1 MVGDHMVQQQIQFTQ
16 KVYFHTETTNQSF
29 IDMHFILKEKGIK
42 NNAFFLVLFDE
53 DLKYIDPRDPTL
65 NQYMQAKVL
74 REVMHN
80 YWYFLR
86 EIVRIPDQG
95 GSVSSGVRY
104 KLHRGNLAMNFLFTL
119 NYNMF
124 VELPRQHFKTMSAL
138 CRYLWCF
145 NFGAT
150 NSEIMFIHKNHEGS
164 KENLGRVKRLRDALP
179 SYLQMSSAIGV
190 DGKKKMKVSNTVE
203 TLQHPT
209 NYNKIR
215 TLPSARSKILANNLG
230 RGCTMPLHYYDEF
243 AFIMYNKIIYG
254 AATPAY
260 KRASDNAK
268 LNGAPYG
275 ILLTTTPGDLQTD
288 EGNYAFDVRNNAT
301 PWNERYYDLTY
312 EQLEE
317 LRQSNTNSSFFHI
330 RYTYQQLGSGEKYF
344 KEMVVDLQR
353 DWENI
358 RREVLLE
365 WAKIATNCPFKREDL
380 ELIEQHCREPIRTML
395 FGRAQ
400 QYQFNIYE
408 DLDLRYPP
416 IMGVDV
422 AGALYQDSS
431 AITVIDSQS
440 TRVTATFSCNY
451 IPTDDLAELI
461 YTLVKNYM
469 PNAVVN
475 VESNGGFGGS
485 VLQRLVKTDIK
496 KNLYYEIKDKV
507 LEERSNGIRTVR
519 NAVKVKVYG
528 LNSTKEKRARLIE
541 LLYERVNYHKD
552 KFIAKPILD
561 EMQAM
566 EVKKN
571 GKVEHSSNSHDDQVF
586 SYLMAIYV
594 WYDGQD
600 LMERYG
606 IMKNSIKTDE
616 DIEEVITNLDMYND
630 TVEVV
635 IEDETNE
642 QVQEQMKVL
651 TSTRVVLQSDFQK
664 QQHELDNEC
673 LTNLLNHNKAAKEA
687 YIRKYNIDSNDIS
700 LNVITDP
707 GNRSTT
713 VPDSVFLNFN
723 DYESESEEYSI
734 YAGNLSEQFK
744 NL

>member
-1 MVGDHMVQQQIQFTQ
+1 MVQQQIQIKQF
-16 KVYFHTETTNQSF
+16 VHIHTETTNQSF

-42 NNAFFLVLFDE
+42 NNDFFLVLFDK
-53 DLKYIDPRDPTL
+53 DLIGVDPRDPSL
-65 NQYMQAKVL
+65 NQYMQAKIL

-80 YWYFLR
+80 FWYFLR
-86 EIVRIPDQG
+86 EVIRIPDQG
-95 GSVSSGVRY
+95 GSISSGARY

-138 CRYLWCF
+138 CRYLWTF
-145 NFGAT
+145 NFATT
-150 NSEIMFIHKNHEGS
+150 NSEIMFIHKNHDGS
-164 KENLGRVKRLRDALP
+164 KENLGRVKRLREALP
-179 SYLQMSSAIGV
+179 SYLQMSSVIGI
-190 DGKKKMKVSNTVE
+190 DGKRVKVSNTVE

-209 NYNKIR
+209 NHNKIK
-215 TLPSARSKILANNLG
+215 TLPSARNKALANNLG
-230 RGCTMPLHYYDEF
+230 RGCTMPIHYYDEF
-243 AFIMYNKIIYG
+243 AFVIHNKIIYA

-260 KRASDNAK
+260 KTASNNAK
-268 LNGAPYG
+268 RNGAPYG

-288 EGNYAFDVRNNAT
+288 EGSYAYDIRNAAT
-301 PWNERYYDLTY
+301 PWNEKYYDLSY

-317 LRQSNTNSSFFHI
+317 LRVSNTNSSFFHI
-330 RYTYQQLGSGEKYF
+330 RFTYQQLGSGEQYF
-344 KEMVVDLQR
+344 KEMVVDLNR
-353 DWENI
+353 DWESI

-365 WAKIATNCPFKREDL
+365 WARIAGNCPFKREDL
-380 ELIEQHCREPIRTML
+380 ELIEQYCREPLRTML
-395 FGRAQ
+395 FGRAG

-416 IMGVDV
+416 IIGVDV

-431 AITVIDSQS
+431 AITVVDSRS

-475 VESNGGFGGS
+475 IESNGGFGGS
-485 VLQRLVKTDIK
+485 VLQRLVKTNIK
-496 KNLYYEIKDKV
+496 RNLYYEIKDKV

-519 NAVKVKVYG
+519 NSVKVKVYG
-528 LNSTKEKRARLIE
+528 LNSTKDKRARLIE

-552 KFIAKPILD
+552 KFISKTILE

-600 LMERYG
+600 LVERYG
-606 IMKNSIKTDE
+606 IMKNTIKTDE
-616 DIEEVITNLDMYND
+616 DIEEVITDLGDLDENTEVILKEEEYNE
-630 TVEVV
+630 EVQKQLEILSSSKV
-635 IEDETNE
+635 I
-642 QVQEQMKVL
+642 
-651 TSTRVVLQSDFQK
+651 LQSDFQ
-664 QQHELDNEC
+664 QQQVQNDNEQ
-673 LTNLLNHNKAAKEA
+673 LNTLLSYKPAREA
-687 YIRKYNIDSNDIS
+687 YIKKYNIDASESS
-700 LNVITDP
+700 LNTVVDI
-707 GNRSTT
+707 GNNNISI
-713 VPDSVFLNFN
+713 PDSMFLDFD
-723 DYESESEEYSI
+723 DYESVQYDK
-734 YAGNLSEQFK
+734 YAGNLSEEFK
-744 NL
+744 NLF

>member
-1 MVGDHMVQQQIQFTQ
+1 MVQQQIQVTQ
-16 KVYFHTETTNQSF
+16 IVHIHTETTNQSF

-42 NNAFFLVLFDE
+42 NNDFFLVLFDR
-53 DLKYIDPRDPTL
+53 DLVGVDPRDPML
-65 NQYMQAKVL
+65 NQFMQAKIL
-74 REVMHN
+74 REIMHN
-80 YWYFLR
+80 YWYFIR
-86 EIVRIPDQG
+86 EVVRIPDQG
-95 GSVSSGVRY
+95 GSVSSGKRY

-138 CRYLWCF
+138 CRYLWTF
-145 NFGAT
+145 NFGTT
-150 NSEIMFIHKNHEGS
+150 NSEIMFIHKNHDGS
-164 KENLGRVKRLRDALP
+164 KENLGRVKRLREALP
-179 SYLQMSSAIGV
+179 KYLQMSSAIGV
-190 DGKKKMKVSNTVE
+190 DGKKLKVSNTVE

-215 TLPSARSKILANNLG
+215 TLPSAKNKALANNLG
-230 RGCTMPLHYYDEF
+230 RGCTMPIHYYDEF
-243 AFIMYNKIIYG
+243 AFIVHNKIIYS

-260 KRASDNAK
+260 KTASKNAK
-268 LNGAPYG
+268 LNGSPYG
-275 ILLTTTPGDLQTD
+275 ILLTTTPGDLHTD

-301 PWNERYYDLTY
+301 PWNEKYYDMTY

-317 LRQSNTNSSFFHI
+317 LRQSNTKSPFFHI
-330 RYTYQQLGSGEKYF
+330 RFTYQQLGSGEDYF

-353 DWENI
+353 DWEAI

-365 WAKIATNCPFKREDL
+365 WANITTNCPFKREDL
-380 ELIEQHCREPIRTML
+380 ELIEQYCREPIRTML

-416 IMGVDV
+416 IIGVDV
-422 AGALYQDSS
+422 AGSLYQDSS
-431 AITVIDSQS
+431 AVTVLDSKS

-475 VESNGGFGGS
+475 VESNGGFGAS

-496 KNLYYEIKDKV
+496 RNLYYEIKDKV
-507 LEERSNGIRTVR
+507 LEERSNGIRTIR
-519 NAVKVKVYG
+519 NSVKVKVYG

-552 KFIAKPILD
+552 KFVAKPILE
-561 EMQAM
+561 EMKAM

-594 WYDGQD
+594 WYDGQE

-616 DIEEVITNLDMYND
+616 DIEEIITDLENEGTSEVI
-630 TVEVV
+630 
-635 IEDETNE
+635 IEDEDVYDEETKE
-642 QVQEQMKVL
+642 QLDVL
-651 TSTRVVLQSDFQK
+651 SSNKIILASDFQM
-664 QQHELDNEC
+664 QQHAKDNEC
-673 LTNLLNHNKAAKEA
+673 LNRLLEYRPAKEA
-687 YIRKYNIDSNDIS
+687 YIRKYNIDANEAS
-700 LNVITDP
+700 LNLVSDI
-707 GNRSTT
+707 GNNRKAI
-713 VPDSVFLNFN
+713 PDQVFLDFN
-723 DYESESEEYSI
+723 DFDGPQEYDI
-734 YAGNLSEQFK
+734 YAGNLAEEFK
-744 NL
+744 NLM

>member
-1 MVGDHMVQQQIQFTQ
+1 MVQQQMQFVQ
-16 KVYFHTETTNQSF
+16 YVHIHTETTNQSF

-42 NNAFFLVLFDE
+42 NNDFFLALFDK
-53 DLKYIDPRDPTL
+53 DLIGVDPRDPSL
-65 NQYMQAKVL
+65 NQFMQAKIL

-80 YWYFLR
+80 FWYFLR
-86 EIVRIPDQG
+86 EVVRIPDQG
-95 GSVSSGVRY
+95 GSISGGTRY

-138 CRYLWCF
+138 CRYIWTF
-145 NFGAT
+145 NFATT
-150 NSEIMFIHKNHEGS
+150 NSEIMFIHKNHDGS
-164 KENLGRVKRLRDALP
+164 KENLGRVKRLREALP
-179 SYLQMSSAIGV
+179 SYLQMSSVIGI
-190 DGKKKMKVSNTVE
+190 DGKRVKVSNTVE

-209 NYNKIR
+209 NHNKIK
-215 TLPSARSKILANNLG
+215 TLPSARNKALANNLG
-230 RGCTMPLHYYDEF
+230 RGCTMPIHYYDEF
-243 AFIMYNKIIYG
+243 AFIIHNKIIYA

-260 KRASDNAK
+260 KTASNNAK
-268 LNGAPYG
+268 RNGAPYG

-288 EGNYAFDVRNNAT
+288 EGAYAYDVRNAAT
-301 PWNERYYDLTY
+301 PWNEMYYDLSY
-312 EQLEE
+312 QQLEE
-317 LRQSNTNSSFFHI
+317 LRESNTNSSFFHI
-330 RYTYQQLGSGEKYF
+330 KFTYQQLGSGEQYF
-344 KEMVVDLQR
+344 KEMVVDLNR
-353 DWENI
+353 DWESI

-365 WAKIATNCPFKREDL
+365 WARIAGNCPFKREDL
-380 ELIEQHCREPIRTML
+380 ELIEQYCREPIRTML
-395 FGRAQ
+395 FGRAG

-416 IMGVDV
+416 IIGVDV

-431 AITVIDSQS
+431 AITVIDSRS

-475 VESNGGFGGS
+475 IESNGGFGGS
-485 VLQRLVKTDIK
+485 VLQRLIKTNIK

-528 LNSTKEKRARLIE
+528 LNSTKDIRARLIE

-552 KFIAKPILD
+552 KFISRYIHD

-600 LMERYG
+600 LAQRYG

-616 DIEEVITNLDMYND
+616 DIEEVITNLEDLD
-630 TVEVV
+630 EKSEVV
-635 IEDETNE
+635 IQDEIYYDE
-642 QVQEQMKVL
+642 QTQSQLNSLKAINVM
-651 TSTRVVLQSDFQK
+651 SASDFAQY
-664 QQHELDNEC
+664 QHEKDNDC
-673 LTNLLNHNKAAKEA
+673 LATLLQDKAAKSA
-687 YIRKYNIDSNDIS
+687 YISKYHIDINESS
-700 LNVITDP
+700 LNTVVDL
-707 GNRSTT
+707 GNNTNKT
-713 VPDSVFLNFN
+713 IPDSLFLDF
-723 DYESESEEYSI
+723 DQYDEAPYDK
-734 YAGNLSEQFK
+734 YAGNLAEQFK
-744 NL
+744 NLM

>member
-1 MVGDHMVQQQIQFTQ
+1 MVQQQIQFRQ
-16 KVYFHTETTNQSF
+16 MVHIHTETTNQSF

-42 NNAFFLVLFDE
+42 NNDFFLVLFDT
-53 DLKYIDPRDPTL
+53 DLIGVDPRDPMLT
-65 NQYMQAKVL
+65 QFMQAKIL
-74 REVMHN
+74 REIMHN
-80 YWYFLR
+80 YWYFIR
-86 EIVRIPDQG
+86 EVVRIPDQG
-95 GSVSSGVRY
+95 VSISSGARY

-138 CRYLWCF
+138 CRYLWVF
-145 NFGAT
+145 NFGST
-150 NSEIMFIHKNHEGS
+150 NSEIMFIHKNHGGS
-164 KENLGRVKRLRDALP
+164 KENLGRVKRLREALP
-179 SYLQMSSAIGV
+179 KYLQMSSVIGA
-190 DGKKKMKVSNTVE
+190 DGKKLKVSNTVE

-209 NYNKIR
+209 NYNTIK
-215 TLPSARSKILANNLG
+215 TLPSARNKALANNLG

-243 AFIMYNKIIYG
+243 AFIIHNKIIYS

-260 KRASDNAK
+260 KTASKNAK

-275 ILLTTTPGDLQTD
+275 ILITTTPGDLQTD
-288 EGNYAFDVRNNAT
+288 EGNYAYDVRNSAT
-301 PWNERYYDLTY
+301 PWNENYYDLTY
-312 EQLEE
+312 DQLEE
-317 LRQSNTNSSFFHI
+317 LRKSNTNSSFFHI
-330 RYTYQQLGSGEKYF
+330 KFTYQQLGSGEDYF
-344 KEMVVDLQR
+344 KEMVVDLNR
-353 DWENI
+353 DWEAI

-365 WAKIATNCPFKREDL
+365 WARIANNCPFKREDL

-395 FGRAQ
+395 FGRAG

-416 IMGVDV
+416 IIGVDV
-422 AGALYQDSS
+422 SGAMYQDSS
-431 AITVIDSQS
+431 AITVIDSKS

-507 LEERSNGIRTVR
+507 LEERSNGIRTIR
-519 NAVKVKVYG
+519 NSVKVKVYG

-552 KFIAKPILD
+552 KFVAKPIFE

-616 DIEEVITNLDMYND
+616 DIEEVITDLESESN
-630 TVEVV
+630 TEVV
-635 IEDETNE
+635 LDDEDVYDEETKQQLE
-642 QVQEQMKVL
+642 VL
-651 TSTRVVLQSDFQK
+651 SSTKIILSSDFEK
-664 QQHELDNEC
+664 MQHEKDLEC
-673 LTNLLNHNKAAKEA
+673 LNRLMEFRPAKEA
-687 YIRKYNIDSNDIS
+687 YIKKYNIDANEAS
-700 LNVITDP
+700 LNLVSDI
-707 GNRSTT
+707 GSNRKTI
-713 VPDSVFLNFN
+713 PDQMFLDFN
-723 DYESESEEYSI
+723 DDFGEQEYDI
-734 YAGNLSEQFK
+734 YAGNLAEEFK
-744 NL
+744 NLL